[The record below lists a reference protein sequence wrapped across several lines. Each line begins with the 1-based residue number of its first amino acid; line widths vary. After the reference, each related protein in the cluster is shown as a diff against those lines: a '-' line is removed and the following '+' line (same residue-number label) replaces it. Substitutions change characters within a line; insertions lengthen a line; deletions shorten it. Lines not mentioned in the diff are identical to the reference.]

1 MGYSPHWEKRRESDI
16 FPLNSKN
23 LAMPKKPR
31 IPANAAELRRR
42 AEARLKGRHAHRSP
56 PRTEADTHRL
66 LHELQVH
73 QIELELQNAE
83 LQEARDKGEILLET
97 YTDLYDFAPV
107 GYFSVDEQ
115 GLILEVNLTGAALL
129 GVERS
134 RLINQRLQGFVD
146 PASRR
151 LLLAFLKKIFV
162 SQGKHVCE
170 LPLLNERGILFWA
183 DLQAASAD
191 SIKGSRKWC
200 RIAISDLTTLKHEE
214 EVRHRLEDMAVANR
228 KLKLEIVQRLNAEA
242 SLKKSEAHYAHLFE
256 QSRQMQEQLRH
267 LSRQLL
273 LTQEE
278 ERKRIS
284 RELHD
289 EIVQTLVGINVHLAS
304 LTMKAPVNLSDLRK
318 NIVRTQRLVEKSV
331 TIVHRFARGLRPT
344 VLDDLGLIPALQS
357 FIKDFTKRTNIRI
370 HFTAFA
376 GVEQLN
382 STQRTVLYRVAQS
395 ALANVHKH
403 AKASDVKVNI
413 HKLQDVIRLEIHDN
427 GKSFDLERVLF
438 AKRHKRLGLLGSRE
452 RVEMIGGKFGVES
465 SPGHGTLISAE
476 IPIGGD
482 GAKSRR
488 KSLANNSRSKK
499 EQLVDGFKP

>member
-1 MGYSPHWEKRRESDI
+1 M
-16 FPLNSKN
+16 
-23 LAMPKKPR
+23 
-31 IPANAAELRRR
+31 
-42 AEARLKGRHAHRSP
+42 
-56 PRTEADTHRL
+56 
-66 LHELQVH
+66 
-73 QIELELQNAE
+73 QNAE
-83 LQEARDKGEILLET
+83 LHEARNRVETLLET

-107 GYFSVDEQ
+107 GYFSLNEQ
-115 GLILEVNLTGAALL
+115 GLILEVNLTGAAML

-134 RLINQRLQGFVD
+134 RLINRRLQSFVD
-146 PASRR
+146 PPGRAV
-151 LLLAFLKKIFV
+151 LPAFLKKIFAGP
-162 SQGKHVCE
+162 GKQICE
-170 LPLLNERGILFWA
+170 IPLLNERGIPFWA
-183 DLQAASAD
+183 DFQAAQA
-191 SIKGSRKWC
+191 GSLRDKQKWC
-200 RIAISDLTTLKHEE
+200 RVAISDLTTLKQAE
-214 EVRHRLEDMAVANR
+214 EVRQRLEGLAASNQ
-228 KLKLEIVQRLNAEA
+228 KLKKEIIQRQKGEA
-242 SLKKSEAHYAHLFE
+242 ALKKGQTALKKSEAHYAHLFE
-256 QSRQMQEQLRH
+256 QSLQMQEQLRH

-304 LTMKAPVNLSDLRK
+304 LTMKAPFNIKDLRK
-318 NIVRTQRLVEKSV
+318 KIGRTQRLVEKSV

-357 FIKDFTKRTNIRI
+357 FIKDFTKETKIRI

-382 STQRTVLYRVAQS
+382 STQRTVLYRVVQS

-403 AKASDVKVNI
+403 AHASDVKVGI
-413 HKLQDVIRLEIHDN
+413 LKLQDAIRLEIHDN

-465 SPGHGTLISAE
+465 APGHGTTIRAE
-476 IPIGGD
+476 IPT
-482 GAKSRR
+482 SR
-488 KSLANNSRSKK
+488 KTKLN
-499 EQLVDGFKP
+499 G

>member
-1 MGYSPHWEKRRESDI
+1 
-16 FPLNSKN
+16 
-23 LAMPKKPR
+23 MPKKPS
-31 IPANAAELRRR
+31 PPPNAAELRHR
-42 AEARLKGRHAHRSP
+42 AEARLKGQHVP
-56 PRTEADTHRL
+56 PPPPQTEADTKRL

-83 LQEARDKGEILLET
+83 LQGARNKMETLLET

-115 GLILEVNLTGAALL
+115 GVILEVNLTGAAFL
-129 GVERS
+129 GIERA
-134 RLINQRLQGFVD
+134 RVINQRLQGFVD
-146 PASRR
+146 PPSRK
-151 LLLAFLKKIFV
+151 LLLAFLKKIFA
-162 SQGKHVCE
+162 SPGKHICE
-170 LPLLNERGILFWA
+170 LPLLNERGLPFWA

-191 SIKGSRKWC
+191 SANGSQKWC

-214 EVRHRLEDMAVANR
+214 EVLHRLEDMAAANQ
-228 KLKLEIVQRLNAEA
+228 KLKREILHRQKVELA
-242 SLKKSEAHYAHLFE
+242 LKKSEAHYAQLFE

-304 LTMKAPVNLSDLRK
+304 LTMKTPVNLKDLKKR
-318 NIVRTQRLVEKSV
+318 ITQTQRLVEKSV
-331 TIVHRFARGLRPT
+331 AIVHRFARELRPT
-344 VLDDLGLIPALQS
+344 VLDDLGLIPALES
-357 FIKDFTKRTNIRI
+357 FIKDFTKRTKIRI
-370 HFTAFA
+370 RFTAFA

-395 ALANVHKH
+395 ALANVDKH
-403 AKASDVKVNI
+403 AHANEAEVSI
-413 HKLQDVIRLEIHDN
+413 RKLQGSILLEIHDN
-427 GKSFDLERVLF
+427 GKSFEMERVLF

-452 RVEMIGGKFGVES
+452 RVEMVGGKFGVES
-465 SPGHGTLISAE
+465 APGHGTTISAE
-476 IPIGGD
+476 IPIID
-482 GAKSRR
+482 GSKSPPKTSR
-488 KSLANNSRSKK
+488 KVARM
-499 EQLVDGFKP
+499 D